1 MTILSDGCPDIFR
14 LVHLLLP
21 PSLLGLL
28 EEEDEEEVEM
38 AAYWPITGGLLRP
51 IALLLN
57 CGRASKAG
65 PSYEGQV
72 RLKMRLPPSEMNFP
86 QMSSNREGGIGP
98 KWKKIEKCSSLGS
111 AADHWFVNR
120 QLGGG
125 GVVGIKP
132 QLAQLLSCVAHNVP
146 SKVRQRPQW
155 CYKKYHL
162 CKYAVAVVFVPE
174 SKVLSQT
181 NLCMSCLS
189 ARFLLLG
196 KSNC

>member
-65 PSYEGQV
+65 GAV
-72 RLKMRLPPSEMNFP
+72 RGRWGRASKAGR
-86 QMSSNREGGIGP
+86 Q
-98 KWKKIEKCSSLGS
+98 GS
-111 AADHWFVNR
+111 GAPAA
-120 QLGGG
+120 
-125 GVVGIKP
+125 
-132 QLAQLLSCVAHNVP
+132 AA
-146 SKVRQRPQW
+146 
-155 CYKKYHL
+155 
-162 CKYAVAVVFVPE
+162 
-174 SKVLSQT
+174 
-181 NLCMSCLS
+181 
-189 ARFLLLG
+189 
-196 KSNC
+196 

>member
-28 EEEDEEEVEM
+28 QEEDEEEVEM

-98 KWKKIEKCSSLGS
+98 KWKE
-111 AADHWFVNR
+111 R
-120 QLGGG
+120 
-125 GVVGIKP
+125 
-132 QLAQLLSCVAHNVP
+132 
-146 SKVRQRPQW
+146 
-155 CYKKYHL
+155 
-162 CKYAVAVVFVPE
+162 
-174 SKVLSQT
+174 
-181 NLCMSCLS
+181 
-189 ARFLLLG
+189 
-196 KSNC
+196 

>member
-21 PSLLGLL
+21 PSLPGLL

-57 CGRASKAG
+57 CGRASKAR

-98 KWKKIEKCSSLGS
+98 KWKKIEKCSSLGN
-111 AADHWFVNR
+111 AADHWLVNR

-155 CYKKYHL
+155 CYRKITFMQI
-162 CKYAVAVVFVPE
+162 C
-174 SKVLSQT
+174 S
-181 NLCMSCLS
+181 CSCLCTLTNQFVYVFS
-189 ARFLLLG
+189 FSSISFAW
-196 KSNC
+196 